1 MSPPFK
7 NLFTILTVKFEL
19 LPVWQIFLRRPTL
32 MNLLRAEAA
41 QGRAHEAPS
50 KFGAQPQE
58 AEDRVAAPIAP
69 VQCWIARTAL
79 QWSVTRLARAAGLSW
94 NSVAYFER
102 GDTIKASTVEVIQRT
117 LEKAGI
123 IFIDASD
130 GGPGARLRKRR

>member
-1 MSPPFK
+1 MLPPFK
-7 NLFTILTVKFEL
+7 NLFTILTAKFEL
-19 LPVWQIFLRRPTL
+19 LPVWQIFPRRKTL
-32 MNLLRAEAA
+32 MNLFGAEAA
-41 QGRAHEAPS
+41 QGQAHEALS
-50 KFGAQPQE
+50 KFSAQPQE
-58 AEDRVAAPIAP
+58 AEDRAAAPIAP

-117 LEKAGI
+117 LENAGI